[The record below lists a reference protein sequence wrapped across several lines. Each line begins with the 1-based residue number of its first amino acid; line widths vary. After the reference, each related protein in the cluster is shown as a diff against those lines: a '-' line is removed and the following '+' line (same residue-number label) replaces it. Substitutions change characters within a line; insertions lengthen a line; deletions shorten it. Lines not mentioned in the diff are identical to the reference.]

1 MPVHSML
8 VVASVVV
15 MFVTFA
21 VVLASGE
28 SQTRTKQLAQQPNTK
43 RRPF

>member
-28 SQTRTKQLAQQPNTK
+28 LQTRTKQLAQQPNTK